1 MLTMNKIRTKY
12 GGNLCRRCVNEAYHV
27 QLRSHDCWYEYYP
40 HVCPRCGEIHNIVND
55 LKLSAKLRLLLK

>member
-1 MLTMNKIRTKY
+1 MLTMNRIRTKY
-12 GGNLCRRCVNEAYHV
+12 GGNLCRRCINEAYQV
-27 QLRSHDCWYEYYP
+27 QLQTNDCWYEYYP